1 MAQPGRAR
9 ANVHVLYKH
18 LLMVCM
24 SASDYSQLPHSIF
37 YFESLRTKPN
47 STFTSFKDLFI

>member
-9 ANVHVLYKH
+9 ANVHVLYKQ

-24 SASDYSQLPHSIF
+24 SVSDYSQLHHSIF

-47 STFTSFKDLFI
+47 STFTGFKDLFI